1 MHERQKSRF
10 KRLKFLVSYI
20 FELLLCFYLQD
31 MSRQTL
37 IEIKEAIPRFEHLR
51 FSEPISWK
59 LQDEQHWAIV
69 GPNGGGKTLFLDILL
84 GKYALKSGKISYN
97 NFGDDSLSL
106 SSLVKSVAF
115 KDIYSI
121 IDTQNSYYQQRWNKG
136 DEQDVPLVKDLIKDV
151 DPLWLDMLVGWFGIS
166 DLIRKKVNMLSSGE
180 LRKFLIVRSLM
191 AKPRILILDNPFI
204 GLDTVSRTILN
215 DLLVRLSELDGLQ
228 IVLVLSNPQDI
239 PEVVTHIL
247 PVKDKTIL
255 PVLSRTDFLEDKPFI
270 DSLFSLHGKSE
281 SISLPNSNNISSP
294 LLFDNAAVLKNIH
307 IKYDDRTILKD
318 LDWTIKS
325 GDKWALLGANGS
337 GKSTLLSLIC
347 GDNPQAYAND
357 ITLFDRKRGT
367 GESIWDIKKRIGYIS
382 PEMHLYYLKNIR
394 CLDVVGS
401 GFFDTIGLYRKCDAE
416 QEKTALEWMRL
427 FKVDHLQEVSF
438 LNVSS
443 GEQRLILL
451 ARVFV
456 KNPDLLILD
465 EPLHGLDVANKKRV
479 KEIIEEFCKDNKSLI
494 YVTHYEDEIPSVVD
508 KRMVLV
514 KNK

>member
-1 MHERQKSRF
+1 
-10 KRLKFLVSYI
+10 
-20 FELLLCFYLQD
+20 
-31 MSRQTL
+31 MSGQTL
-37 IEIKEAIPRFEHLR
+37 IEIRDAVPRFEHLR
-51 FSEPISWK
+51 FSKPVDWALSDK
-59 LQDEQHWAIV
+59 QHWAIV
-69 GPNGGGKTLFLDILL
+69 GPNGAGKTLFLDILL
-84 GKYALKSGKISYN
+84 GKHALKSGKVSYN

-136 DEQDVPLVKDLIKDV
+136 DEQDVPLVKDLIKGADL
-151 DPLWLDMLVGWFGIS
+151 LWFDMLVEWFGIS
-166 DLIRKKVNMLSSGE
+166 DLIQKKVNMLSSGE

-191 AKPRILILDNPFI
+191 AKPRVLILDNPFI
-204 GLDTVSRTILN
+204 GLDAPSRVILN
-215 DLLVRLSELDGLQ
+215 DLLIRLSELDGLQ

-247 PVKDKTIL
+247 PVRDKTLL
-255 PVLSRTDFLEDKPFI
+255 PARSRADFLKDESFI
-270 DSLFSLHGKSE
+270 DFLFSMDDEFEDL
-281 SISLPNSNNISSP
+281 SLLSGRSMSAPM
-294 LLFDNAAVLKNIH
+294 LFGNAAVLKNVY

-318 LDWTIKS
+318 LDWTIRA

-401 GFFDTIGLYRKCDAE
+401 GFFDTIGLYRKCDAG
-416 QEKTALEWMRL
+416 QEKIAIEWMRL
-427 FKVDHLQEVSF
+427 LKIGHLQDVSF
-438 LNVSS
+438 LNISS

-465 EPLHGLDVANKKRV
+465 EPLHGLDTANKGRV
-479 KEIIEEFCKDNKSLI
+479 KRMIEEFCKENKSLI

-508 KRMVLV
+508 KRMILV

>member
-1 MHERQKSRF
+1 
-10 KRLKFLVSYI
+10 
-20 FELLLCFYLQD
+20 
-31 MSRQTL
+31 MSQQTL
-37 IEIKEAIPRFEHLR
+37 IEIREAVPRFEHLR
-51 FSEPISWK
+51 FFEPINWRLEEK
-59 LQDEQHWAIV
+59 QHWAII

-84 GKYALKSGKISYN
+84 GKHALKSGKVSYN
-97 NFGDDSLSL
+97 NFGDETASL

-136 DEQDVPLVKDLIKDV
+136 DEQDVPFVKDLIKNV
-151 DPLWLDMLVGWFGIS
+151 DPLWLNMLVEWFSIS
-166 DLIRKKVNMLSSGE
+166 DLVQKKVNMLSSGE
-180 LRKFLIVRSLM
+180 LRKFLILRSLM

-204 GLDTVSRTILN
+204 GLDTLSRVILN

-247 PVKDKTIL
+247 PIKNKTVL
-255 PVLSRTDFLEDKPFI
+255 PVLSRLNFLEDKLFI
-270 DSLFSLHGKSE
+270 DFLFSSE
-281 SISLPNSNNISSP
+281 NKIEDISLLNNDYSSSSP
-294 LLFDNAAVLKNIH
+294 AFDNAAVLKNIH

-318 LDWTIKS
+318 LDWTIKA
-325 GDKWALLGANGS
+325 GEKWALLGANGS

-347 GDNPQAYAND
+347 GDNPQSYAND

-382 PEMHLYYLKNIR
+382 PEMHLYYLKNIK
-394 CLDVVGS
+394 CLNVVGS
-401 GFFDTIGLYRKCDAE
+401 GFFDTIGLYRKCSLE
-416 QEKTALEWMRL
+416 QEKTAMDWMQL
-427 FKVDHLQEVSF
+427 FKIDHLQDISF

-465 EPLHGLDVANKKRV
+465 EPLHGLDMANKRRV
-479 KEIIEEFCKDNKSLI
+479 KRIIEEFCKENKSLI

-508 KRMVLV
+508 KRIVLV
-514 KNK
+514 KNE

>member
-1 MHERQKSRF
+1 
-10 KRLKFLVSYI
+10 
-20 FELLLCFYLQD
+20 
-31 MSRQTL
+31 MSQQTL
-37 IEIKEAIPRFEHLR
+37 IEIKEAVPRFEHLR
-51 FSEPISWK
+51 FFEPINWRLEEK
-59 LQDEQHWAIV
+59 QHWAII

-84 GKYALKSGKISYN
+84 GKHALKSGKVSYN
-97 NFGDDSLSL
+97 NFGDETVSL

-136 DEQDVPLVKDLIKDV
+136 DEQDVPFVKDLIKNV
-151 DPLWLDMLVGWFGIS
+151 DPLWLNMLIEWFSIS
-166 DLIRKKVNMLSSGE
+166 DLIQKKVNMLSSGE
-180 LRKFLIVRSLM
+180 LRKFLILRSLM

-204 GLDTVSRTILN
+204 GLDTLSRVILN

-247 PVKDKTIL
+247 PIKNKTVL
-255 PVLSRTDFLEDKPFI
+255 PVLSRLNFLEDKLFI
-270 DSLFSLHGKSE
+270 DSLFSSE
-281 SISLPNSNNISSP
+281 DKIENIPSLNNDYTFSSP
-294 LLFDNAAVLKNIH
+294 AFNNAAVLKNIQ
-307 IKYDDRTILKD
+307 IKYDERTILKD
-318 LDWTIKS
+318 LDWTIKA
-325 GDKWALLGANGS
+325 GEKWALLGANGS

-347 GDNPQAYAND
+347 GDNPQSYAND

-382 PEMHLYYLKNIR
+382 PEMHLYYLKNIK

-401 GFFDTIGLYRKCDAE
+401 GFFDTIGLYRKCSLE
-416 QEKTALEWMRL
+416 QEKTAIDWMRL
-427 FKVDHLQEVSF
+427 FKIDHLQDVSF

-465 EPLHGLDVANKKRV
+465 EPLHGLDVANKRRV
-479 KEIIEEFCKDNKSLI
+479 KRIIEEFCKESKSLI

-508 KRMVLV
+508 KRMVLI
-514 KNK
+514 KNE

>member
-1 MHERQKSRF
+1 
-10 KRLKFLVSYI
+10 
-20 FELLLCFYLQD
+20 
-31 MSRQTL
+31 MSQQTL
-37 IEIKEAIPRFEHLR
+37 IEIREAIPRFEHLR
-51 FSEPISWK
+51 FFEPINWK
-59 LQDEQHWAIV
+59 LEEKQHWTII

-84 GKYALKSGKISYN
+84 GKHALKSGKVSYN
-97 NFGDDSLSL
+97 NFGDETVSL

-136 DEQDVPLVKDLIKDV
+136 DEQDVPFVKDLINNV
-151 DPLWLDMLVGWFGIS
+151 DPLWLDMLVEWFSIS
-166 DLIRKKVNMLSSGE
+166 DLIQKKVNMLSSGE
-180 LRKFLIVRSLM
+180 LRKFLILRSLM

-204 GLDTVSRTILN
+204 GLDALSRVILN

-247 PVKDKTIL
+247 PIKDKTVL
-255 PVLSRTDFLEDKPFI
+255 PVLSRIDFLEDKLFI
-270 DSLFSLHGKSE
+270 DSLFSFENKTE
-281 SISLPNSNNISSP
+281 DISLLNNDYTSSSP
-294 LLFDNAAVLKNIH
+294 AFDNAAVLKNIH
-307 IKYDDRTILKD
+307 IKYDDRTILND
-318 LDWTIKS
+318 INWTIKA
-325 GDKWALLGANGS
+325 GEKWALLGANGS

-347 GDNPQAYAND
+347 GDNPQSYAND

-382 PEMHLYYLKNIR
+382 PEMHLYYLKNIK

-401 GFFDTIGLYRKCDAE
+401 GFFDTIGLYRKCSLE
-416 QEKTALEWMRL
+416 QEKTVIDWMRL
-427 FKVDHLQEVSF
+427 FKIDHLQDVSF

-465 EPLHGLDVANKKRV
+465 EPLHGLDVANKKRI
-479 KEIIEEFCKDNKSLI
+479 KRIIEEFCKENRSLI
-494 YVTHYEDEIPSVVD
+494 YVTHYEDEIPSVID

-514 KNK
+514 KNE